1 MCNQFPTEFTV
12 CKLQYLVVR
21 KGVKIDFLGNQRLKG
36 VFFSILEVTKV
47 LTKIA
52 KVNGCEA
59 VAEWIKPCTSH
70 LFWSARTTRDGNGD
84 VIWAKFSSFLSHI
97 IDEHENLENPLFNK
111 CAHKDIT
118 QPRKWLDKGIH
129 RFIIYYISP

>member
-12 CKLQYLVVR
+12 CKLQYLLVR
-21 KGVKIDFLGNQRLKG
+21 KGVKIDFLGNQRY
-36 VFFSILEVTKV
+36 FFCFSILEVTKV

-52 KVNGCEA
+52 KVDGCEA

-70 LFWSARTTRDGNGD
+70 LFWSASTTRDGNGD
-84 VIWAKFSSFLSHI
+84 VIWAKFSFQSHI

-111 CAHKDIT
+111 CAHKDII
-118 QPRKWLDKGIH
+118 QPQK
-129 RFIIYYISP
+129 

>member
-1 MCNQFPTEFTV
+1 M
-12 CKLQYLVVR
+12 
-21 KGVKIDFLGNQRLKG
+21 
-36 VFFSILEVTKV
+36 TKV

-97 IDEHENLENPLFNK
+97 INKHENLENPLFNK
-111 CAHKDIT
+111 CAHKDII

-129 RFIIYYISP
+129 RYIIYIILAHNKSICSSQFGLNRK